1 MKIGNRFFDTQNHT
15 YIMGILNITPDSFS
29 DGGKWNHL
37 DEALRHTEAMIADG
51 ADIIDIGGESTRPG
65 HTPVSAEE
73 EAQRVLPVIEAVRKR
88 FDIPIS
94 VDTFKSSVAE
104 SAIQAGADLVNDIW
118 GLKYD
123 SEMGAVI
130 AKYDVAC
137 CLMHNKSNTEY
148 NNFLIDMLSE
158 TQECVNLAR
167 KAGIK
172 DEKIILDPGVGF
184 GKTFE
189 MNLETMKHLELFKN
203 LGFPVLLGT
212 SRKSMIG
219 LALDLPVDQ
228 RVEGTLATSVIGVMK
243 GCSFVRVHDV
253 KENRRVIQMTF
264 CNGIVKTENGVISC
278 TIDIRVPVT
287 FKKDDILNRIEG
299 NLEDENGRI
308 EVGEIGNPLF
318 FPRESPLVNALYKA
332 YVDVTGDTENKP
344 MVIGGGT
351 YAKSLKNI
359 IAFGPEKLG
368 VDYRIHGAD
377 EFILVS
383 EMEEAVEVY
392 MEAIKNLLAI

>member
-189 MNLETMKHLELFKN
+189 MNLETMNHLELFKN

-253 KENRRVIQMTF
+253 K
-264 CNGIVKTENGVISC
+264 
-278 TIDIRVPVT
+278 
-287 FKKDDILNRIEG
+287 
-299 NLEDENGRI
+299 
-308 EVGEIGNPLF
+308 
-318 FPRESPLVNALYKA
+318 
-332 YVDVTGDTENKP
+332 
-344 MVIGGGT
+344 
-351 YAKSLKNI
+351 
-359 IAFGPEKLG
+359 
-368 VDYRIHGAD
+368 
-377 EFILVS
+377 
-383 EMEEAVEVY
+383 
-392 MEAIKNLLAI
+392 

>member
-1 MKIGNRFFDTQNHT
+1 MQNFNLRILSLNELAEACRFFCR
-15 YIMGILNITPDSFS
+15 YIHPTEYGSSYMAAKAGYYNVYGENLRDPAVQILKETLLSCGGELVTNRDVLIHQTGTSAVVMMATKAQFQFAIKRLKLQQFGLPQLAEELTALLNDVGLRKERVLPYRGGELVFGKKTLVMGILNCTPDSFS

-189 MNLETMKHLELFKN
+189 MNLETMNHLELFKN

-253 KENRRVIQMTF
+253 KENRRVIQMT
-264 CNGIVKTENGVISC
+264 
-278 TIDIRVPVT
+278 
-287 FKKDDILNRIEG
+287 
-299 NLEDENGRI
+299 
-308 EVGEIGNPLF
+308 
-318 FPRESPLVNALYKA
+318 
-332 YVDVTGDTENKP
+332 
-344 MVIGGGT
+344 
-351 YAKSLKNI
+351 
-359 IAFGPEKLG
+359 
-368 VDYRIHGAD
+368 
-377 EFILVS
+377 
-383 EMEEAVEVY
+383 
-392 MEAIKNLLAI
+392 EAILGCN

>member
-1 MKIGNRFFDTQNHT
+1 MKIGNRFLDTQNHT

-104 SAIQAGADLVNDIW
+104 SAIQTGADLVNDIW

-189 MNLETMKHLELFKN
+189 MNLETMNHLELFKN

-228 RVEGTLATSVIGVMK
+228 RGRGTLATSVWV
-243 GCSFVRVHDV
+243 
-253 KENRRVIQMTF
+253 
-264 CNGIVKTENGVISC
+264 
-278 TIDIRVPVT
+278 
-287 FKKDDILNRIEG
+287 
-299 NLEDENGRI
+299 
-308 EVGEIGNPLF
+308 
-318 FPRESPLVNALYKA
+318 
-332 YVDVTGDTENKP
+332 
-344 MVIGGGT
+344 
-351 YAKSLKNI
+351 
-359 IAFGPEKLG
+359 
-368 VDYRIHGAD
+368 
-377 EFILVS
+377 
-383 EMEEAVEVY
+383 
-392 MEAIKNLLAI
+392 